1 MMQRQTKTFVS
12 GLFLNLFLSLFL
24 GSYAMAA
31 DRFITLND
39 AASIVLE
46 QEVGTVFISNPEIA
60 DYKVTGSN
68 KLVIYANQLGQS
80 RLFVY
85 NKANELIL
93 SELLHVDI
101 NLSQIRRQLQ
111 LFYPDLELTLTSV
124 GDKVAVRGI
133 VYSEQQRNDI
143 YRHVAHFLGREKV
156 ERFAESELVEFEDSF
171 TEASWL
177 AYERNYTW
185 QGIIEGLS
193 LSQTQQVNVKIS
205 VAQVTKEFNET
216 LGVNWSTV
224 GRSVGEFSFLDFKA
238 NDLTTVINALGND
251 RIAEVL
257 AEPNLS
263 VMSGESASFL
273 VGGEI
278 PVIVTNDSSTNIT
291 YKEFGIRLDLSAKVL
306 TNDKIKL
313 QLMPEVS
320 AIEGFIE
327 AAGMKVPQLTTR
339 RAMTTIEL
347 GDGDSFLLGGLMSS
361 DELENVSKIP
371 LLGDIPVFGALFR
384 QAGTTRKKTELVI
397 VATVNLVKPISPT
410 EIRLPK
416 ITPTQSL
423 ARFFN
428 VVPHAGED
436 KNVNVIQMLNQG
448 GFIQ

>member
-1 MMQRQTKTFVS
+1 MKSRINLWVTVLFVS
-12 GLFLNLFLSLFL
+12 VFFCG
-24 GSYAMAA
+24 GVIAD
-31 DRFITLND
+31 DRFVTLND
-39 AASIVLE
+39 ASSIELE
-46 QEVGTVFISNPEIA
+46 QAIGTVFISQPEIV
-60 DYKVTGSN
+60 DYKITGSN
-68 KLVIYANQLGQS
+68 KLVIYGRQLGQS

-85 NKANELIL
+85 NKANEVIL
-93 SELLHVDI
+93 SQLLHVDI
-101 NLSQIRRQLQ
+101 NLSQIRRQLT
-111 LFYPDLELTLTSV
+111 LFYPDLELTLSSV

-133 VYSEQQRNDI
+133 VYSEEQRNDI
-143 YRHVAHFLGREKV
+143 YRLVAKFLGREKV
-156 ERFAESELVEFEDSF
+156 ERFDESELVEFKDSF
-171 TEASWL
+171 TEANWL
-177 AYERNYTW
+177 AYERNFSW
-185 QGIIEGLS
+185 QGIIEGLT

-216 LGVNWSTV
+216 LGVNWSTM

-251 RIAEVL
+251 SIAEVL

-278 PVIVTNDSSTNIT
+278 PVIFTNNNTTNIT

-306 TNDKIKL
+306 NNNKIKL
-313 QLMPEVS
+313 QMMPEVS
-320 AIEGFIE
+320 AIEGFVE
-327 AAGMKVPQLTTR
+327 AAGIKIPQLTTR

-347 GDGDSFLLGGLMSS
+347 GDGESFLLGGLMSS

-410 EIRLPK
+410 EVRLPK
-416 ITPTQSL
+416 ITPTKSL

-428 VVPHAGED
+428 VVPEAGED
-436 KNVNVIQMLNQG
+436 KNVNVLQMLNQG

>member
-1 MMQRQTKTFVS
+1 MKSRINLWVIVLFVNVFFC
-12 GLFLNLFLSLFL
+12 G
-24 GSYAMAA
+24 GVIAD
-31 DRFITLND
+31 DRFVTLND
-39 AASIVLE
+39 ASSIELA
-46 QEVGTVFISNPEIA
+46 QAIGTVFISQPEIV
-60 DYKVTGSN
+60 DYKITGSN
-68 KLVIYANQLGQS
+68 KLVIYGRQLGQS

-85 NKANELIL
+85 NKANEVIL
-93 SELLHVDI
+93 SQLLHVDI
-101 NLSQIRRQLQ
+101 NLSQIRRQLT

-133 VYSEQQRNDI
+133 VYSEEQRNDI
-143 YRHVAHFLGREKV
+143 YRLVAKFLGREKV
-156 ERFAESELVEFEDSF
+156 ERFDESELVEFKDSF
-171 TEASWL
+171 TEANWL
-177 AYERNYTW
+177 AYERNFSW
-185 QGIIEGLS
+185 QGIIEGLT

-216 LGVNWSTV
+216 LGVNWSTM

-251 RIAEVL
+251 SIAEVL

-278 PVIVTNDSSTNIT
+278 PVIFTNNNTTNIT
-291 YKEFGIRLDLSAKVL
+291 YKEFGIRLDLSAKVQ
-306 TNDKIKL
+306 NNNKIKL
-313 QLMPEVS
+313 QMMPEVS
-320 AIEGFIE
+320 AIEGFVE
-327 AAGMKVPQLTTR
+327 AAGIKIPQLTTR

-347 GDGDSFLLGGLMSS
+347 GDGESFLLGGLMSS

-410 EIRLPK
+410 EVRLPK
-416 ITPTQSL
+416 ITPTKSL

-428 VVPHAGED
+428 VVPEAGED
-436 KNVNVIQMLNQG
+436 KNVNVLQMLNQG

>member
-1 MMQRQTKTFVS
+1 MKSRINLWVTVLFVS
-12 GLFLNLFLSLFL
+12 VFFCG
-24 GSYAMAA
+24 GVIAD
-31 DRFITLND
+31 DRFVNLND
-39 AASIVLE
+39 ASSIELE
-46 QEVGTVFISNPEIA
+46 QAIGTVFISQPEIV
-60 DYKVTGSN
+60 DYKITGSN
-68 KLVIYANQLGQS
+68 KLVIYGRQLGQS

-85 NKANELIL
+85 NKANEVIL
-93 SELLHVDI
+93 SQLLHVDI
-101 NLSQIRRQLQ
+101 NLSQIRRQLT

-133 VYSEQQRNDI
+133 VYSEEQRNDI
-143 YRHVAHFLGREKV
+143 YRLVAKFLGREKV
-156 ERFAESELVEFEDSF
+156 ERFDESELVEFKDSF
-171 TEASWL
+171 TEANWL
-177 AYERNYTW
+177 AYERNFSW
-185 QGIIEGLS
+185 QGIIEGLT

-216 LGVNWSTV
+216 LGVNWSTM

-251 RIAEVL
+251 SIAEVL

-278 PVIVTNDSSTNIT
+278 PVIFTNNNTTNIT

-306 TNDKIKL
+306 NNNKIKL
-313 QLMPEVS
+313 QMMPEVS
-320 AIEGFIE
+320 AIEGFVE
-327 AAGMKVPQLTTR
+327 AAGIKIPQLTTR

-347 GDGDSFLLGGLMSS
+347 GDGESFLLGGLMSS

-410 EIRLPK
+410 EVRLPK
-416 ITPTQSL
+416 ITPTKSL

-428 VVPHAGED
+428 VVPEAGED
-436 KNVNVIQMLNQG
+436 KNVNVLQMLNQG

>member
-1 MMQRQTKTFVS
+1 MISRINLWAK
-12 GLFLNLFLSLFL
+12 GLIISLLFC
-24 GSYAMAA
+24 GYAMAG
-31 DRFITLND
+31 DRFVTLND
-39 AASIVLE
+39 ASSIELK
-46 QEVGTVFISNPEIA
+46 QEIGTVFISQPEVA
-60 DYKVTGSN
+60 DYKITGSN
-68 KLVIYANQLGQS
+68 KLVIYGRQLGQA

-85 NKANELIL
+85 NKANEVIL
-93 SELLHVDI
+93 SQLLHVDI
-101 NLSQIRRQLQ
+101 NLSQIRRQLK
-111 LFYPDLELTLTSV
+111 LFYPDLDLTLTSV

-133 VYSEQQRNDI
+133 VYSEEQRNDI
-143 YRHVAHFLGREKV
+143 YRQVATFLGREKV
-156 ERFAESELVEFEDSF
+156 ERFDESELVEYKDSF
-171 TEASWL
+171 TEANWL
-177 AYERNYTW
+177 AYERNFTW
-185 QGIIEGLS
+185 QGIIEGLT

-216 LGVNWSTV
+216 LGVSWSTV

-238 NDLTTVINALGND
+238 SDLSTIINALGKD
-251 RIAEVL
+251 SIAEVL

-278 PVIVTNDSSTNIT
+278 PVIFSNNNTTNIT

-306 TNDKIKL
+306 NNQKIKL
-313 QLMPEVS
+313 QMMPEVS
-320 AIEGFIE
+320 AVEGFVE
-327 AAGMKVPQLTTR
+327 AAGIKIPQLTTR

-410 EIRLPK
+410 EVRLPK
-416 ITPTQSL
+416 MTPTKSL

-428 VVPHAGED
+428 ITADSDED
-436 KNVNVIQMLNQG
+436 NKVNVIQMLNQG

>member
-1 MMQRQTKTFVS
+1 MKSRINLWVTVLFVS
-12 GLFLNLFLSLFL
+12 VFFCG
-24 GSYAMAA
+24 GVIAD
-31 DRFITLND
+31 DRFVTLND
-39 AASIVLE
+39 ASSIELE
-46 QEVGTVFISNPEIA
+46 QAIGTVFISQPEIV
-60 DYKVTGSN
+60 DYKITGSN
-68 KLVIYANQLGQS
+68 KLVIYGRQLGQS

-85 NKANELIL
+85 NKANEVIL
-93 SELLHVDI
+93 SQLLHVDI
-101 NLSQIRRQLQ
+101 NLSQIRRQLT
-111 LFYPDLELTLTSV
+111 LFYPDLELTLSSV

-133 VYSEQQRNDI
+133 VYSEEQRNDI
-143 YRHVAHFLGREKV
+143 YRLVAKFLGREKV
-156 ERFAESELVEFEDSF
+156 ERFDESELVEFKDSF
-171 TEASWL
+171 TEANWL
-177 AYERNYTW
+177 AYERNFSW
-185 QGIIEGLS
+185 QGIIEGLT

-216 LGVNWSTV
+216 LGVNWSTM

-251 RIAEVL
+251 SIAEVL

-278 PVIVTNDSSTNIT
+278 PVIFTNNNTTNIT
-291 YKEFGIRLDLSAKVL
+291 YKEFGIRLELSAKVL
-306 TNDKIKL
+306 NNNKIKL
-313 QLMPEVS
+313 QMMPEVS
-320 AIEGFIE
+320 AIEGFVE
-327 AAGMKVPQLTTR
+327 AAGIKIPQLTTR

-347 GDGDSFLLGGLMSS
+347 GDGESFLLGGLMSS

-410 EIRLPK
+410 EVRLPK
-416 ITPTQSL
+416 ITPTKSL

-428 VVPHAGED
+428 VVPEAGED
-436 KNVNVIQMLNQG
+436 KNVNVLQMLNQG

>member
-1 MMQRQTKTFVS
+1 MKSRINLWVTVLFVS
-12 GLFLNLFLSLFL
+12 VFFCG
-24 GSYAMAA
+24 GVIAD
-31 DRFITLND
+31 DRFVNLND
-39 AASIVLE
+39 ASSIELE
-46 QEVGTVFISNPEIA
+46 QAIGTVFISQPEIV
-60 DYKVTGSN
+60 DYKITGSN
-68 KLVIYANQLGQS
+68 KLVIYGRQLGQS

-85 NKANELIL
+85 NKANEVIL
-93 SELLHVDI
+93 SQLLHVDI
-101 NLSQIRRQLQ
+101 NLSQIRRQLT
-111 LFYPDLELTLTSV
+111 LFYPDLELTLSSV

-133 VYSEQQRNDI
+133 VYSEEQRNDI
-143 YRHVAHFLGREKV
+143 YRLVAKFLGREKV
-156 ERFAESELVEFEDSF
+156 ERFDESELVEFKDSF
-171 TEASWL
+171 TEANWL
-177 AYERNYTW
+177 AYERNFSW
-185 QGIIEGLS
+185 QGIIEGLT

-216 LGVNWSTV
+216 LGVNWSTM

-251 RIAEVL
+251 SIAEVL

-278 PVIVTNDSSTNIT
+278 PVIFTNNNTTNIT

-306 TNDKIKL
+306 NNNKIKL
-313 QLMPEVS
+313 QMMPEVS
-320 AIEGFIE
+320 AIEGFVE
-327 AAGMKVPQLTTR
+327 AAGIKIPQLTTR

-347 GDGDSFLLGGLMSS
+347 GDGESFLLGGLMSS

-410 EIRLPK
+410 EVRLPK
-416 ITPTQSL
+416 ITPTKSL

-428 VVPHAGED
+428 VVPEAGED
-436 KNVNVIQMLNQG
+436 KNVNVLQMLNQG

>member
-1 MMQRQTKTFVS
+1 MKSRINLWVTVLFVS
-12 GLFLNLFLSLFL
+12 VFFCG
-24 GSYAMAA
+24 GVIAD
-31 DRFITLND
+31 DRFVTLND
-39 AASIVLE
+39 ASSIELE
-46 QEVGTVFISNPEIA
+46 QAIGTVFISQPEIV
-60 DYKVTGSN
+60 DYKITGSN
-68 KLVIYANQLGQS
+68 KLVIYGRQLGQS

-85 NKANELIL
+85 NKANEVIL
-93 SELLHVDI
+93 SQLLHVDI
-101 NLSQIRRQLQ
+101 NLSQIRRQLT

-133 VYSEQQRNDI
+133 VYSEDQRNDI
-143 YRHVAHFLGREKV
+143 YRLVAKFLGREKV
-156 ERFAESELVEFEDSF
+156 ERFDESELVEFKDSF
-171 TEASWL
+171 TEANWL
-177 AYERNYTW
+177 AYERNFSW
-185 QGIIEGLS
+185 QGIIEGLT

-216 LGVNWSTV
+216 LGVNWSTM

-251 RIAEVL
+251 SIAEVL

-278 PVIVTNDSSTNIT
+278 PVIFTNNNTTNIT

-306 TNDKIKL
+306 NNNKIKL
-313 QLMPEVS
+313 QMMPEVS
-320 AIEGFIE
+320 AIEGFVE
-327 AAGMKVPQLTTR
+327 AAGIKIPQLTTR

-347 GDGDSFLLGGLMSS
+347 GDGESFLLGGLMSS

-410 EIRLPK
+410 EVRLPK
-416 ITPTQSL
+416 ITPTKSL

-428 VVPHAGED
+428 VVPEAGED
-436 KNVNVIQMLNQG
+436 KNVNVLQMLNQG

>member
-1 MMQRQTKTFVS
+1 MKSRINLWVTVLFVS
-12 GLFLNLFLSLFL
+12 VFFCG
-24 GSYAMAA
+24 GVIAD
-31 DRFITLND
+31 DRFVNLND
-39 AASIVLE
+39 ASSIELE
-46 QEVGTVFISNPEIA
+46 QAIGTVFISQPEIV
-60 DYKVTGSN
+60 DYKITGSN
-68 KLVIYANQLGQS
+68 KLVIYGRQLGQS

-85 NKANELIL
+85 NKANEVIL
-93 SELLHVDI
+93 SQLLHVDI
-101 NLSQIRRQLQ
+101 NLSQIRRQLT
-111 LFYPDLELTLTSV
+111 LFYPDLELTLSSV

-133 VYSEQQRNDI
+133 VYSEEQRNDI
-143 YRHVAHFLGREKV
+143 YRLVAKFLGREKV
-156 ERFAESELVEFEDSF
+156 ERFDESELVEFKDSF
-171 TEASWL
+171 TEANWL
-177 AYERNYTW
+177 AYERNFSW
-185 QGIIEGLS
+185 QGIIEGLT

-216 LGVNWSTV
+216 LGVNWSTM

-251 RIAEVL
+251 SIAEVL

-278 PVIVTNDSSTNIT
+278 PVIFTNNNTTNIT
-291 YKEFGIRLDLSAKVL
+291 YKEFGIRLELSAKVL
-306 TNDKIKL
+306 NNNKIKL
-313 QLMPEVS
+313 QMMPEVS
-320 AIEGFIE
+320 AIEGFVE
-327 AAGMKVPQLTTR
+327 AAGIKIPQLTTR

-347 GDGDSFLLGGLMSS
+347 GDGESFLLGGLMSS

-410 EIRLPK
+410 EVRLPK
-416 ITPTQSL
+416 ITPTKSL

-428 VVPHAGED
+428 VVPEAGED
-436 KNVNVIQMLNQG
+436 KNVNVLQMLNQG

>member
-1 MMQRQTKTFVS
+1 MKSRINLWVTALFVNVFFC
-12 GLFLNLFLSLFL
+12 G
-24 GSYAMAA
+24 GVIAD
-31 DRFITLND
+31 DRFVTLND
-39 AASIVLE
+39 ASSIELE
-46 QEVGTVFISNPEIA
+46 QAIGTVFISQPEIV
-60 DYKVTGSN
+60 DYKITGSN
-68 KLVIYANQLGQS
+68 KLVIYGRQLGQS

-85 NKANELIL
+85 SKANEVIL
-93 SELLHVDI
+93 SQLLHVDI
-101 NLSQIRRQLQ
+101 NLSQIRRQLT
-111 LFYPDLELTLTSV
+111 LFYPDLELTLSSV

-133 VYSEQQRNDI
+133 VYSEEQRNDI
-143 YRHVAHFLGREKV
+143 YRLVAKFLGREKV
-156 ERFAESELVEFEDSF
+156 ERFDESELVEFKDSF
-171 TEASWL
+171 TEANWL
-177 AYERNYTW
+177 AYERNFSW
-185 QGIIEGLS
+185 EGIIEGLT

-216 LGVNWSTV
+216 LGVNWSTM

-251 RIAEVL
+251 SIAEVL

-278 PVIVTNDSSTNIT
+278 PVIFTNNNTTNIT

-306 TNDKIKL
+306 NNNKIKL
-313 QLMPEVS
+313 QMMPEVS
-320 AIEGFIE
+320 AIEGFVE
-327 AAGMKVPQLTTR
+327 AAGIKIPQLTTR

-347 GDGDSFLLGGLMSS
+347 GDGESFLLGGLMSS

-410 EIRLPK
+410 EVRLPK
-416 ITPTQSL
+416 ITPTKSL

-428 VVPHAGED
+428 VVPEAGED
-436 KNVNVIQMLNQG
+436 KNVNVLQMLNQG